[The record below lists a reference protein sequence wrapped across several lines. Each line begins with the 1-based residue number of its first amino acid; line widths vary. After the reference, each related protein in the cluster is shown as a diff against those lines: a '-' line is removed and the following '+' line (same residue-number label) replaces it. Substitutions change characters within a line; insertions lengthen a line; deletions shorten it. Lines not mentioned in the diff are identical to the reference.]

1 MGFMKRTLMFPSLQL
16 KKENQTK
23 IYWEHF
29 GESTQGPGI
38 TQRVS
43 QDLSTTFKHRA
54 IHLAF
59 QALAKSDKDQIWK
72 PLQTY
77 RLQILN
83 TKPYKI
89 NYTHSPFSHV
99 CRPPLWSFGWQ
110 LTAWANSLA
119 NSNVGNFSPS
129 VPPFCAARPGSFG
142 RWWSWHQRL
151 SSKVARM
158 RWKSCLVL

>member
-16 KKENQTK
+16 KKENQTE

-59 QALAKSDKDQIWK
+59 QIVPSIGQK
-72 PLQTY
+72 
-77 RLQILN
+77 
-83 TKPYKI
+83 
-89 NYTHSPFSHV
+89 
-99 CRPPLWSFGWQ
+99 WQ
-110 LTAWANSLA
+110 GPNMETIANL
-119 NSNVGNFSPS
+119 
-129 VPPFCAARPGSFG
+129 
-142 RWWSWHQRL
+142 
-151 SSKVARM
+151 
-158 RWKSCLVL
+158 